1 MLSSM
6 FQAADRPR
14 PLTATQPRGGRPS
27 APGPVAIDRRT
38 PGGADA
44 GKQPFAGLTD
54 RPLALSG
61 RWASTADGNASE
73 VGGPPALWWP
83 HKATRMIYGRHSPTI
98 FTPASTGSYFHCGR
112 SCSAVQFADGP
123 RTSPPTKKKKLVS
136 FWRPI
141 AHFPRQFLFQSPMT
155 RATTTFWLTQPAAIV
170 TLRLYSFTPVET
182 LKMKEPRKM
191 FGQMTSQQSVDRS

>member
-1 MLSSM
+1 M

-61 RWASTADGNASE
+61 RWASTADGNTSE

-123 RTSPPTKKKKLVS
+123 RTSPPTKTCLLLAANCPLPAK
-136 FWRPI
+136 W
-141 AHFPRQFLFQSPMT
+141 RQFLFQSPMT
-155 RATTTFWLTQPAAIV
+155 RAAKQQLSGSRSPGPS
-170 TLRLYSFTPVET
+170 LRYGYTVFTPVET
-182 LKMKEPRKM
+182 QKNERAKKNVW
-191 FGQMTSQQSVDRS
+191 TN